1 LGIAASIALFGL
13 KLWAGLESGST
24 AVLLDAV
31 RGLYQPRIP
40 GGNSFAIIALVVSIV
55 TKAVFAQAFRRAA
68 KPSTSPA
75 MDARHVEIHIEVDR
89 TMTIQRAHDIVKAVG
104 QTTEELEHII
114 QAFVHTDPVP
124 V

>member
-1 LGIAASIALFGL
+1 
-13 KLWAGLESGST
+13 
-24 AVLLDAV
+24 
-31 RGLYQPRIP
+31 
-40 GGNSFAIIALVVSIV
+40 
-55 TKAVFAQAFRRAA
+55 
-68 KPSTSPA
+68 